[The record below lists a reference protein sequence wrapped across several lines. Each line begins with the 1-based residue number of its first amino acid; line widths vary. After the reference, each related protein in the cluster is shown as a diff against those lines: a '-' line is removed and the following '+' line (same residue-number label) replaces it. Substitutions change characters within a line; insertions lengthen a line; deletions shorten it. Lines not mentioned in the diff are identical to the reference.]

1 MTQQQYSGRHMT
13 TQRVTRSYLR
23 LRSGIALA
31 ILLSAAVAAFCVT
44 LYGQRSVAQRA
55 ENTRVLDQLLVSL
68 AELSLAFDELKDEP
82 GSQKAL
88 IARGRIRRSARPAAD
103 SLAELTGAEGFAAFS
118 QQAQQILSQ
127 PTLNPVSE
135 LKDILL
141 LTEVLTDPAG
151 NRNADTKAAALAS
164 NLSRRLLTVFMKA
177 KEAEARTGL
186 IAADTQLI
194 YALVAVAIGA
204 VGVFVAARFVHVP
217 MERFIISAQSEIEAS
232 RRKAEAASEAKSVF
246 LATMSHEIR
255 TPLNGVLGL
264 AELLS
269 DSELDD
275 KQRHMIRMMIISGNS
290 LLSIINDVLDLS
302 KAEAGKL
309 EMEAEAFNVR
319 ALCQE
324 VIDLFSARAQS
335 ANIALNLSES
345 SGVSNW
351 HVLGYSTAIRQIVA
365 NLISNALKFTENGS
379 VDIRLQELPSGRDG
393 TRMIRIAV
401 KDTGIGIPPD
411 AQERIFEQFA
421 QADATTTTRFG
432 GTGLGLAIARNLA
445 EAICG
450 RIALQSA
457 VGAGSEFSLE
467 FPVEKVPPP
476 AEVPEPEPVG
486 TLFCK
491 KVLVADDN
499 RVNQIVAGKM
509 LERLGCT
516 VKIAGNGVEAVELAR
531 SWAPDLVLMDVR
543 MPELDG
549 LDATRAIRAQ
559 EQDLGLE
566 PVPVIGLSANAMSEQ
581 RSEGLSAGMNDYLS
595 KPVSKA
601 ALAAALAGLWPV
613 EAGTTTDGSTKCA

>member
-1 MTQQQYSGRHMT
+1 MT
-13 TQRVTRSYLR
+13 TQRVTRRYLR

-31 ILLSAAVAAFCVT
+31 ILLAAAVTAFCVT
-44 LYGQRSVAQRA
+44 LSGQRSVARRA

-68 AELSLAFDELKDEP
+68 AELSLAFDELEDDP

-103 SLAELTGAEGFAAFS
+103 SLAELGGAGGLAAFS
-118 QQAQQILSQ
+118 LPAREILSQ
-127 PTLNPVSE
+127 PSLNPVSE
-135 LKDILL
+135 LEDIMFLAG
-141 LTEVLTDPAG
+141 VLTDPAG
-151 NRNADTKAAALAS
+151 NRGTAADAKAAALAA
-164 NLSRRLLTVFMKA
+164 NLSRQLLPVFMKA
-177 KEAEARTGL
+177 KEAEVLTGRL
-186 IAADTQLI
+186 AAERQLI
-194 YALVAVAIGA
+194 YALAAVAIGA
-204 VGVFVAARFVHVP
+204 IGVFVAARFVHAP
-217 MERFIISAQSEIEAS
+217 MERTIISAQSEIEAS

-264 AELLS
+264 AELLN
-269 DSELDD
+269 DTELDD

-319 ALCQE
+319 ALCLE

-335 ANIALNLSES
+335 ANIGLNLRES
-345 SGVSNW
+345 TEVSNW
-351 HVLGYSTAIRQIVA
+351 HVLGYSTAIRQIVV

-379 VDIRLQELPSGRDG
+379 VEVKLQELPSAQDG
-393 TRMIRIAV
+393 TRVIRIAV
-401 KDTGIGIPPD
+401 RDTGIGVPPE

-432 GTGLGLAIARNLA
+432 GTGLGLAIAKNLT
-445 EAICG
+445 EAVSG
-450 RIALQSA
+450 RISLQSA
-457 VGAGSEFSLE
+457 EGEGSEFTVE
-467 FPVEKVPPP
+467 FPVEEVPPP
-476 AEVPEPEPVG
+476 AEVPVPEPAG
-486 TLFCK
+486 ASFSK

-499 RVNQIVAGKM
+499 RVNQMVAGKM

-516 VKIAGNGVEAVELAR
+516 VMTAGNGVEAVELAL

-543 MPELDG
+543 MPEMDG
-549 LDATRAIRAQ
+549 LDATRAIRAK
-559 EQDLGLE
+559 EEELGLK

-581 RSEGLSAGMNDYLS
+581 RAEGLSAGMNDYLA
-595 KPVSKA
+595 KPVNKA
-601 ALAAALAGLWPV
+601 ALAAALTCLWPE
-613 EAGTTTDGSTKCA
+613 EAGTTPEGSTKCA

>member
-1 MTQQQYSGRHMT
+1 MT
-13 TQRVTRSYLR
+13 TQRVTRRYLR

-31 ILLSAAVAAFCVT
+31 ILLAAAVTAFCVT
-44 LYGQRSVAQRA
+44 LSGQRSVARRA

-68 AELSLAFDELKDEP
+68 AELSLAFDELEDDP

-103 SLAELTGAEGFAAFS
+103 SLAELGGADGLAAFS
-118 QQAQQILSQ
+118 LPAREILSQ
-127 PTLNPVSE
+127 PSLNPVSE
-135 LKDILL
+135 LEDIMFLAG
-141 LTEVLTDPAG
+141 VLTDPAG
-151 NRNADTKAAALAS
+151 NRGTAADAKAAALAA
-164 NLSRRLLTVFMKA
+164 NLSRQLLPVFMKA
-177 KEAEARTGL
+177 KEAEVLTGR
-186 IAADTQLI
+186 IAAERQLI
-194 YALVAVAIGA
+194 YALAAVAIGA
-204 VGVFVAARFVHVP
+204 IGVFVAARFVHAP
-217 MERFIISAQSEIEAS
+217 MERTIISAQSEIEAS

-264 AELLS
+264 AELLN
-269 DSELDD
+269 DTELDD

-319 ALCQE
+319 ALCLE

-335 ANIALNLSES
+335 ANIGLNLRES
-345 SGVSNW
+345 TEVSNW
-351 HVLGYSTAIRQIVA
+351 HVLGYSTAIRQIVV

-379 VDIRLQELPSGRDG
+379 VEVKLQELPSAQDG
-393 TRMIRIAV
+393 TRVIRIAV
-401 KDTGIGIPPD
+401 RDTGIGVPPE

-432 GTGLGLAIARNLA
+432 GTGLGLAIAKNLT
-445 EAICG
+445 EAVSG
-450 RIALQSA
+450 RISLQSA
-457 VGAGSEFSLE
+457 EGEGSEFTVE

-476 AEVPEPEPVG
+476 AEVPEPEPAG
-486 TLFCK
+486 ASFSK

-499 RVNQIVAGKM
+499 RVNQMVAGKM

-516 VKIAGNGVEAVELAR
+516 VMTAGNGVEAVELAF

-543 MPELDG
+543 MPEMDG
-549 LDATRAIRAQ
+549 LDATRTIRAREQ
-559 EQDLGLE
+559 ELGLE

-581 RSEGLSAGMNDYLS
+581 RSEGLSAGMNDYLA
-595 KPVSKA
+595 KPVNKA
-601 ALAAALAGLWPV
+601 VLAAALTRLWPT
-613 EAGTTTDGSTKCA
+613 EAGTINEGNPKCA

>member
-1 MTQQQYSGRHMT
+1 MT

-31 ILLSAAVAAFCVT
+31 ILLAAAVAAFCVT

-68 AELSLAFDELKDEP
+68 AELSLAFDELKDDP

-103 SLAELTGAEGFAAFS
+103 SLAELTGAGALAAFS
-118 QQAQQILSQ
+118 QPAQQILSQ

-135 LKDILL
+135 LEDIMF
-141 LTEVLTDPAG
+141 LTKVLTDPAG
-151 NRNADTKAAALAS
+151 NRKAADSKAAALAS
-164 NLSRRLLTVFMKA
+164 NLSRRLLPVFMKA
-177 KEAEARTGL
+177 KEAEARTGRN
-186 IAADTQLI
+186 AAETQLI

-204 VGVFVAARFVHVP
+204 VGVYVAARFVHVP

-269 DSELDD
+269 DTELDD
-275 KQRHMIRMMIISGNS
+275 KQRHMIRMMIISGKS

-319 ALCQE
+319 ALCLE
-324 VIDLFSARAQS
+324 VIDLFSARAQN
-335 ANIALNLSES
+335 ADIELKLHES
-345 SGVSNW
+345 TAVSNW

-379 VDIRLQELPSGRDG
+379 VEVKLQELQSAQHG
-393 TRMIRIAV
+393 TRVIRIAV
-401 KDTGIGIPPD
+401 QDTGIGIPPE

-432 GTGLGLAIARNLA
+432 GTGLGLAIAKNLA
-445 EAICG
+445 GAIGG
-450 RIALQSA
+450 RISLQSA
-457 VGAGSEFSLE
+457 EGEGSEFTVE

-476 AEVPEPEPVG
+476 AEVSEPEPAG
-486 TLFCK
+486 ASFCK

-499 RVNQIVAGKM
+499 RVNQMVAGKM

-516 VKIAGNGVEAVELAR
+516 VMTAGNGVEAVKLAR

-543 MPELDG
+543 MPEMDG

-559 EQDLGLE
+559 EQDLDLA

-581 RSEGLSAGMNDYLS
+581 CSEGLSAGMNDYLS

-601 ALAAALAGLWPV
+601 ALAAALTRLWPA
-613 EAGTTTDGSTKCA
+613 EAGTTADGSTKCA

>member
-1 MTQQQYSGRHMT
+1 M
-13 TQRVTRSYLR
+13 
-23 LRSGIALA
+23 
-31 ILLSAAVAAFCVT
+31 
-44 LYGQRSVAQRA
+44 
-55 ENTRVLDQLLVSL
+55 LDQLLVSL
-68 AELSLAFDELKDEP
+68 AELSLAFDELRDEP

-103 SLAELTGAEGFAAFS
+103 SLTELTGAGALAAFS
-118 QQAQQILSQ
+118 PQAQEILSQ

-135 LKDILL
+135 LEDIVF
-141 LTEVLTDPAG
+141 LTGVLTDPAG
-151 NRNADTKAAALAS
+151 NRDAAAVSKAAALAS
-164 NLSRRLLTVFMKA
+164 DLSRRLLPLFMKA
-177 KEAEARTGL
+177 KEAEARSGR
-186 IAADTQLI
+186 IAAETQLI

-204 VGVFVAARFVHVP
+204 IGVYVAARFVHVP

-264 AELLS
+264 AELLN
-269 DSELDD
+269 DTELDD
-275 KQRHMIRMMIISGNS
+275 RQRHMIRMMIISGNS

-319 ALCQE
+319 VLCLE

-335 ANIALNLSES
+335 ANIDLNLSES
-345 SGVSNW
+345 TDVNNW
-351 HVLGYSTAIRQIVA
+351 HVLGYSTAIRQIVV

-379 VDIRLQELPSGRDG
+379 VEVKLQELPSAQDG
-393 TRMIRIAV
+393 TRVIRVAV
-401 KDTGIGIPPD
+401 RDTGIGVPPE

-432 GTGLGLAIARNLA
+432 GTGLGLAITKNLT
-445 EAICG
+445 EAISG
-450 RIALQSA
+450 RISLQSA
-457 VGAGSEFSLE
+457 EGEGSEFTVE

-476 AEVPEPEPVG
+476 AEVPEPEPAG
-486 TLFCK
+486 ASFSK

-516 VKIAGNGVEAVELAR
+516 VITAGNGVEAVELAR

-543 MPELDG
+543 MPDMDG
-549 LDATRAIRAQ
+549 LDATRAIRAKEQ
-559 EQDLGLE
+559 ELGLE

-581 RSEGLSAGMNDYLS
+581 RSEGLSAGMNDYLA
-595 KPVSKA
+595 KPVNKA
-601 ALAAALAGLWPV
+601 ALAAALTRLWPE
-613 EAGTTTDGSTKCA
+613 EAGITPEGNAKCA

>member
-1 MTQQQYSGRHMT
+1 MT
-13 TQRVTRSYLR
+13 TQRVTRRYLR

-31 ILLSAAVAAFCVT
+31 ILLAAAVTAFCVT
-44 LYGQRSVAQRA
+44 LSGQRSVARRA

-68 AELSLAFDELKDEP
+68 AELSLAFDELEDDP

-103 SLAELTGAEGFAAFS
+103 SLAELGGAGGLAAFS
-118 QQAQQILSQ
+118 LPAREILSQ
-127 PTLNPVSE
+127 PSLNPVSE
-135 LKDILL
+135 LEDIMFLAG
-141 LTEVLTDPAG
+141 VLTDPAG
-151 NRNADTKAAALAS
+151 NRGTAADAKAAALAA
-164 NLSRRLLTVFMKA
+164 NLSRQLLPVFMKA
-177 KEAEARTGL
+177 KEAEVLTGRL
-186 IAADTQLI
+186 AAERQLI
-194 YALVAVAIGA
+194 YALAAVAIGA
-204 VGVFVAARFVHVP
+204 IGVFVAARFVHAP
-217 MERFIISAQSEIEAS
+217 MERTIISAQSEIEAS

-264 AELLS
+264 AELLN
-269 DSELDD
+269 DTELDD

-319 ALCQE
+319 ALCLE

-335 ANIALNLSES
+335 ANIGLNLRES
-345 SGVSNW
+345 TEVSNW
-351 HVLGYSTAIRQIVA
+351 HVLGYSTAIRQIVV

-379 VDIRLQELPSGRDG
+379 VEVKLQELPSAQDG
-393 TRMIRIAV
+393 TRVIRIAV
-401 KDTGIGIPPD
+401 RDTGIGVPPE

-432 GTGLGLAIARNLA
+432 GTGLGLAIAKNLT
-445 EAICG
+445 EAVSG
-450 RIALQSA
+450 RISLQSA
-457 VGAGSEFSLE
+457 EGEGSEFTVE
-467 FPVEKVPPP
+467 FPVEEVPPP
-476 AEVPEPEPVG
+476 AEVPVPEPAG
-486 TLFCK
+486 ASFSK

-499 RVNQIVAGKM
+499 RVNQMVAGKM

-516 VKIAGNGVEAVELAR
+516 VMTAGNGVEAVELAL

-543 MPELDG
+543 MPEMDG
-549 LDATRAIRAQ
+549 LDATRAIRAK
-559 EQDLGLE
+559 EEELGLK

-581 RSEGLSAGMNDYLS
+581 RSEGLSAGMNDYLA
-595 KPVSKA
+595 KPVNKA
-601 ALAAALAGLWPV
+601 VLAAALTRLWPT
-613 EAGTTTDGSTKCA
+613 EAGTFNEGNPKCA